1 MECYGDSPFVSGTGP
16 AAAAGTS
23 TPTNRLQE
31 KKLASMPSVDGEWT
45 LAYSGGLPPA
55 ETWASN
61 PQFAIQPTVDGA
73 TYAIELVRH
82 DVSGQARCGLWVM
95 KADGVV
101 PARKAEFTG
110 MMEKS
115 KVSTSE
121 RRSLELKLPLR
132 KNSLPYIAMVALQEP
147 GALGRFTLT
156 VTSISRTR
164 A

>member
-1 MECYGDSPFVSGTGP
+1 
-16 AAAAGTS
+16 
-23 TPTNRLQE
+23 
-31 KKLASMPSVDGEWT
+31 MPSVDGEWT

-101 PARKAEFTG
+101 RSLRRVISVLKPPSVDRQSAVFVEH
-110 MMEKS
+110 
-115 KVSTSE
+115 E
-121 RRSLELKLPLR
+121 RRLL
-132 KNSLPYIAMVALQEP
+132 NS
-147 GALGRFTLT
+147 R
-156 VTSISRTR
+156 
-164 A
+164 